1 MFVLGDG
8 FVLVSGNDYSCFYFY
23 FFWNAYPV
31 SLTVEQG
38 GRLLDDLLVCF
49 FLADARGEVGRVG
62 VHLHG
67 NVSTKIIQ
75 SQLFYYI
82 WTWAYHFYDIGK
94 RSNGLY
100 KWLTGLTSSTD
111 KFAKPSFDGRV

>member
-49 FLADARGEVGRVG
+49 FLANARGEVGRVG

-67 NVSTKIIQ
+67 NVSTEIIQ

-82 WTWAYHFYDIGK
+82 WTWAYHF
-94 RSNGLY
+94 
-100 KWLTGLTSSTD
+100 
-111 KFAKPSFDGRV
+111 